1 MSSFEQCFLLLT
13 QGYTIPADKLKA
25 ISKLIE
31 PWFLFS
37 LVWSIGASC
46 DGDSRKKFDQYLRD
60 KIKEEKVNHIREINQ
75 SCLT

>member
-1 MSSFEQCFLLLT
+1 MMANFDTLFQRQNIMYLLSM

-37 LVWSIGASC
+37 LVWSIGTSC
-46 DGDSRKKFDQYLRD
+46 DGDSKKKFDQYLCD
-60 KIKEEKVNHIREINQ
+60 KIKEEKV
-75 SCLT
+75 

>member
-1 MSSFEQCFLLLT
+1 MHMMANFDTLFQHQNIMYLLSM

-37 LVWSIGASC
+37 LVWSIGTSY
-46 DGDSRKKFDQYLRD
+46 DGDSKKKFDQYLCD
-60 KIKEEKVNHIREINQ
+60 KIKEEKV
-75 SCLT
+75 